1 MSGRREGLA
10 GAGEAGYGRGAHVVP
25 SDRMN
30 LMELRLPLV
39 LTSLLMMASCGK
51 SGSPAADA
59 GAPTA
64 PPTTATAP
72 VAAGDAQAVG
82 PDAAVGAADT
92 AGTPDAEA
100 GDPKDCVPNEVSEVI
115 GGMDPEISRLN
126 GGAVE
131 VCGLM
136 GEARRCVVT
145 DLASNA
151 RSVLEV
157 EELDVDRMPSYPAGF
172 DDDIIRDEK
181 RPVVKVCLSAEQG
194 CKDLDAG
201 QILTARFDATRSQ
214 VVMTTWDGGRK
225 ARVYDTATLELK
237 HTIDIAEGEVPDC
250 TFARF
255 VGANLVVSTGPCN
268 GGGTSWLV
276 EPATGKKVADIGGE
290 TPLFIKDG
298 QFVAVPQAGENAW
311 AFRSADGD
319 HVVMQDV
326 VTGAVLGRLDLKE
339 AVGDTTPKH
348 DGAWVLNHES
358 GLVLV
363 ESRPVPDSIYVV
375 DPKTMVVGK
384 TLLPRPCD

>member
-1 MSGRREGLA
+1 M
-10 GAGEAGYGRGAHVVP
+10 
-25 SDRMN
+25 RM
-30 LMELRLPLV
+30 RLPLV
-39 LTSLLMMASCGK
+39 FTSLLLFAACGK
-51 SGSPAADA
+51 SATPAADTGA
-59 GAPTA
+59 GPT
-64 PPTTATAP
+64 PP
-72 VAAGDAQAVG
+72 VA
-82 PDAAVGAADT
+82 
-92 AGTPDAEA
+92 PDAEA
-100 GDPKDCVPNEVSEVI
+100 SGDAAQATAGPGDAAGSTDTTAVEAGAGKDCVPQAVSEVI
-115 GGMDPEISRLN
+115 GGMDPEVSRLE

-136 GEARRCVVT
+136 GEDRRCVVT
-145 DLASNA
+145 DLTTNA

-157 EELDVDRMPSYPAGF
+157 EELDVHRMPSYPAGF

-214 VVMTTWDGGRK
+214 VVLTTWDGGRK

-237 HTIDIAEGEVPDC
+237 HTIDIADGEVPDC

-255 VGANLVVSTGPCN
+255 VGANLVVSTGPCT

-290 TPLFIKDG
+290 TPVFIKDG
-298 QFVAVPQAGENAW
+298 LFVAVPQAGENAW

-348 DGAWVLNHES
+348 DGAWILNHEA

-375 DPKTMVVGK
+375 DPKTMVVRK
-384 TLLPRPCD
+384 TLLPQPCD